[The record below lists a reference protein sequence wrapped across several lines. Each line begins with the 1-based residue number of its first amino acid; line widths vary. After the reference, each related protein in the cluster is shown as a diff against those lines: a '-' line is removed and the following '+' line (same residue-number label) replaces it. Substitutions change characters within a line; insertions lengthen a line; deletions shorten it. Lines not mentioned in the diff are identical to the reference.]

1 MVVIDVVMVELN
13 VVGVGLSAILQGELL
28 AILDMVFKSAVVHD
42 EPWWFVGHTLFVFL
56 IGGLIG

>member
-1 MVVIDVVMVELN
+1 MVEPN
-13 VVGVGLSAILQGELL
+13 VVGVGLSAVLQGELL
-28 AILDMVFKSAVVHD
+28 AVLDMVFKSVVVHD